1 MVFLV
6 KTSVRAYNKRVQ
18 NELIKSFAK
27 QRNHFVPLLICFVYD
42 RALIKTF
49 QSITS
54 WCFLVLN

>member
-42 RALIKTF
+42 TGAH
-49 QSITS
+49 
-54 WCFLVLN
+54 